1 MSIPYNR
8 IRTGFIAKKY
18 RVMILMGSILGA
30 PLTVFGATALDPIFT
45 SIEGAFTTIITILF
59 ALATLA
65 FIWGVI
71 QYIISKGPDE
81 QAKAKTLMLWG
92 IIALAV
98 MAAMWGFA
106 RILVNFFGAGGTAIP
121 QNLNT
126 PFTP

>member
-1 MSIPYNR
+1 
-8 IRTGFIAKKY
+8 
-18 RVMILMGSILGA
+18 MILMGSILGA

-59 ALATLA
+59 ALATLV